1 MYEIS
6 SHKHTDRL
14 GKTYSVEIFTE
25 DGTVV
30 FNSTPP
36 LLLDVYEFGIKLKR
50 KPFNPYTLV
59 YTIKSGA
66 IYLTR
71 LHVFTKTTPEI
82 FGVKPQKLFDSDML
96 TYEFDN
102 IPTDYC
108 GTLTVGKN
116 FDMKYWPDDDRSTS
130 VPFSPDVYKEIGH
143 IKFENGVI
151 IEQKIKKNQKL

>member
-50 KPFNPYTLV
+50 KSVSPYTIA
-59 YTIKSGA
+59 YTIKDSTL
-66 IYLTR
+66 YLTR
-71 LHVFTKTTPEI
+71 LYVFSKTTPEI
-82 FGVKPQKLFDSDML
+82 FGVKPQKLFDSDIL

-102 IPTDYC
+102 IPTDYS
-108 GTLTVGKN
+108 GTLTVGRN
-116 FDMKYWPDDDRSTS
+116 FDMNFWPKDDYANE
-130 VPFSPDVYKEIGH
+130 VPFSPEVYKENGH
-143 IKFENGVI
+143 IILENGKVADI
-151 IEQKIKKNQKL
+151 YFSHR